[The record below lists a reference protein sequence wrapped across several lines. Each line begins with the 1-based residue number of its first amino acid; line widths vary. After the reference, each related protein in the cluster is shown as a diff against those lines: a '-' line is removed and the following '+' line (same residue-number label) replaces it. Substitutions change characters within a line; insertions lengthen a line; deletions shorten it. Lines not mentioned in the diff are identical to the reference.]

1 MSVPAAFAAVD
12 LGATSGRVIRAE
24 VGADGVRLR
33 EVARFPNAAA
43 PDDGGTLRWDLSA
56 LFAHILEG
64 VRAAGEAGPLTGIGI
79 DTWAVDYGLLD
90 AEGRLLA
97 EPVAYRDARTEAV
110 IDEVHASVPPA
121 DLYAVSGMQHL
132 PFNTIYQ
139 LAAEQR
145 GLLWARADQA
155 LLLPDLLAYWLTGAR
170 VSEYTN
176 ASSTALLDQRTGQWS
191 ADLMGR
197 LGIPAGLFPP
207 VVQPGHRI
215 AVLSED
221 IQRRTGLGPVPVY
234 AVGSHDTASAVASV
248 PAAGTDFAYISSGTW
263 SLVGVEL
270 DEPVLTEASRQGN
283 FTNERGVDAT
293 VRYLRNVMGLWVLSE
308 SQRLWDER
316 GQGVPIGPLLQ
327 AAAEEEPRRTIV
339 DVDHPDFLPPGDMPA
354 RLAAHAE
361 SAGQPVP
368 QTPAQ
373 VARCVIDSL
382 AVAYRRAIDD
392 ARRLCGKDI
401 DVIHVVG
408 GGSQNTLLCQATA
421 DATGLPVVAGPEEGT
436 ALGNV
441 LVQARAAGVLTGDL
455 SALREVGARGL
466 ELRRYAPDPR
476 EREAWAAV
484 GSREIGL

>member
-1 MSVPAAFAAVD
+1 MPGPAAFAAVD

-24 VGADGVRLR
+24 VAGTSDGVVLR
-33 EVARFPNAAA
+33 EVARFPNAATA
-43 PDDGGTLRWDLSA
+43 DDGGTLRWHLTA
-56 LFAHILEG
+56 LFEEVLEG
-64 VRAAGEAGPLTGIGI
+64 LRAAGEAGPLDGIGI

-90 AEGRLLA
+90 ADGQLLA
-97 EPVAYRDARTEAV
+97 EPVAYRDPRTEAV
-110 IDEVHASVPPA
+110 IDDVHTRVPPS

-132 PFNTIYQ
+132 PFNTVYQ

-145 GLLWARADQA
+145 GPLWGRAEQA

-191 ADLMGR
+191 GELMDR
-197 LGIPAGLFPP
+197 LAIPAGLFPP
-207 VVQPGHRI
+207 VVHPGEQI
-215 AVLSED
+215 GVLSEE

-248 PAAGTDFAYISSGTW
+248 PAETSDFAYISSGTW

-270 DEPVLTEASRQGN
+270 EEPVLTEASREAN
-283 FTNERGVDAT
+283 FTNERGVDGT

-308 SQRLWDER
+308 SQRVWDER
-316 GQGVPIGPLLQ
+316 GQGIPIGPLLQ
-327 AAAEEEPRRTIV
+327 AAAEEAPRRTII

-354 RLAAHAE
+354 RLAEHA
-361 SAGQPVP
+361 AATGQPVP
-368 QTPAQ
+368 ETPAQ

-382 AVAYRRAIDD
+382 AVAYRKAIED
-392 ARRLCGKDI
+392 AQRLSGQRVP
-401 DVIHVVG
+401 VIHVVG
-408 GGSQNTLLCQATA
+408 GGSKNELLCQATA
-421 DATGLPVVAGPEEGT
+421 DATGLPVIAGPEEGT

-441 LVQARAAGVLTGDL
+441 LVQARAAGVLAGDL
-455 SALREVGARGL
+455 TALRAVGARGL
-466 ELRRYAPDPR
+466 ELRRYEPDAS

-484 GSREIGL
+484 G